1 MNWNFLSRKFYS
13 YHQPINMYVREGDHK
28 AVARYVKLIPETFK
42 AMLVTYLGYSEELAS
57 YLVNLMTC
65 ASCLQDLNM
74 HWRCFIT
81 TTFNKVMANRYCYH
95 GNYAKKK
102 RRNFRC

>member
-1 MNWNFLSRKFYS
+1 
-13 YHQPINMYVREGDHK
+13 MYVREGDIET
-28 AVARYVKLIPETFK
+28 VGRYVKLIPETFK

-81 TTFNKVMANRYCYH
+81 TTFNKVMANRYCYS
-95 GNYAKKK
+95 GIYAKKK
-102 RRNFRC
+102 RKNFRC